1 MKTRQHKMEKLKSI
15 LKEMGSVLV
24 AFSGGVDSSFL
35 LAAAAEAVSDKVVAA
50 TAQSE
55 LYPEEELRQACDF
68 AQRIGAR
75 HIVFESDELGAP
87 NFADNPPDRCY
98 FCKKEL
104 FSKLREIAAQ
114 EDISWVVHAAQVD
127 DLSDHRPGF
136 RAAEEL
142 GVRAPLIEAGLTKD
156 DVRAIS
162 KQWGL
167 ETWDKPAMA
176 CLASR
181 FPYGDRITADKL
193 HQVAAA
199 EQTLRQMGFRRFRV
213 RHHDQVARI
222 ELPIDQLPNLLEESR
237 RAQIVDDLRALG
249 FAYVTVD
256 LDGYRTGSMNEV
268 LPDADDEQAQSRGTG
283 NATQGHSL

>member
-1 MKTRQHKMEKLKSI
+1 MKTRQHKMGKLKSI
-15 LKEMGSVLV
+15 LKDMGSVLV

-35 LAAAAEAVSDKVVAA
+35 LAAAVRTLGDKAVAA

-68 AQRIGAR
+68 AQKIEAR
-75 HIVFESDELGAP
+75 HIIFESDELGAP

-98 FCKKEL
+98 YCKKEL
-104 FSKLREIAAQ
+104 FSRLREIAKQ
-114 EDISWVVHAAQVD
+114 EDLSWVVHAAQVD

-136 RAAEEL
+136 RAANEL
-142 GVRAPLIEAGLTKD
+142 DVRAPLIEAGLTKED
-156 DVRAIS
+156 IRAIS

-199 EQTLRQMGFRRFRV
+199 EQGLRELGFRQFRV
-213 RHHDQVARI
+213 RHHGQVARI

-237 RAQIVDDLRALG
+237 RLQIVDDLRALG

-268 LPDADDEQAQSRGTG
+268 LPDADDEA
-283 NATQGHSL
+283 